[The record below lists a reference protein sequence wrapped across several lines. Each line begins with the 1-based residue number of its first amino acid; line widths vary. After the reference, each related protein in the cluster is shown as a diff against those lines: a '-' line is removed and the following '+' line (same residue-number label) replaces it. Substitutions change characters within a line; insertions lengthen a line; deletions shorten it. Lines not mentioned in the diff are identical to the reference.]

1 VGCSLLSLKVE
12 RRLKGQ
18 TGQTDS
24 LTGDS
29 RATYTA
35 PQMMAAMTERDC
47 WVAAKFEVVPERKQ
61 KFTRAAHSTDP
72 PFSFLYAG
80 RLFGLLR

>member
-1 VGCSLLSLKVE
+1 MLRKGAIVWLVCGSLMVHSTAGGLFSSVPQGE
-12 RRLKGQ
+12 AALKGQ

-35 PQMMAAMTERDC
+35 PR
-47 WVAAKFEVVPERKQ
+47 
-61 KFTRAAHSTDP
+61 
-72 PFSFLYAG
+72 
-80 RLFGLLR
+80 